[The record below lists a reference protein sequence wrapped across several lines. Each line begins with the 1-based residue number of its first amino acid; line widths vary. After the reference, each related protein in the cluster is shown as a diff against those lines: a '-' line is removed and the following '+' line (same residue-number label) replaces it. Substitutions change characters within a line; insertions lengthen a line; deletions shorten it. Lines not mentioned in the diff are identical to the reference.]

1 MATPNPD
8 FPAKAIASLLGITT
22 RRLQQLAAQDFI
34 PKSERGMYPLIGA
47 VQGYIKYLKQSGS
60 TSTGSSQHQRLAR
73 ANATRVEME
82 NLKRAGQYIQ
92 RDQVHETLAAIF
104 VELTQALEGIP
115 GRTANEYAG
124 INDAAAIK
132 SRQQDELRGVRTLLA
147 DALEQF
153 AESLQHIADSSD
165 SGATSEEE
173 DAGSV
178 GEREQDT
185 ATD

>member
-1 MATPNPD
+1 
-8 FPAKAIASLLGITT
+8 
-22 RRLQQLAAQDFI
+22 
-34 PKSERGMYPLIGA
+34 MYPLIGA
-47 VQGYIKYLKQSGS
+47 VQGYIKYLKQAGS

-82 NLKRAGQYIQ
+82 NLKRAGQYIL
-92 RDQVHETLAAIF
+92 RDQVHESLAVIF

-132 SRQQDELRGVRTLLA
+132 SRQQNELRGVRTILA

-153 AESLQHIADSSD
+153 AESEQHLESSGDSD
-165 SGATSEEE
+165 AATEDE
-173 DAGSV
+173 DAGSM
-178 GEREQDT
+178 GEPKQDT
-185 ATD
+185 STD